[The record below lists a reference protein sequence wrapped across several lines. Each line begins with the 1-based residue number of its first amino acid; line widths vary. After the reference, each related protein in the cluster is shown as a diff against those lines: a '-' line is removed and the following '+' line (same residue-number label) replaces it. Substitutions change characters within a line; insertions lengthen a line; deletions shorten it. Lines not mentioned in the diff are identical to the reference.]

1 MLGFGTVCGYNA
13 MTNAI
18 FVPPMTSVPLCQPA
32 SRLLCAV
39 LAAVL
44 VVASPMVLAE
54 RADRL
59 APMNIEA
66 DMLRHDDAN
75 QISVFTGNVIV
86 TKGSIVL
93 RGQELQVRQDA
104 QGHQR
109 SVVIGSPAQRAFFRQ
124 KREGLDE
131 FVEAEALRIDYDS
144 LSDTVTLTGQAV
156 LRRLRGTVLSDET
169 QGSRIVYNG
178 TLETFTVEGGAAGR
192 TADNPTGR
200 VRALLTPTPAPVTT
214 PVTPTPVP
222 ALTPSDRLELR
233 P

>member
-1 MLGFGTVCGYNA
+1 M
-13 MTNAI
+13 I
-18 FVPPMTSVPLCQPA
+18 SVPFCQPA
-32 SRLLCAV
+32 HRLLCAV
-39 LAAVL
+39 LTAML

-66 DMLRHDDAN
+66 DMLRHDDAT
-75 QISVFTGNVIV
+75 QTSVFTGNVIV
-86 TKGSIVL
+86 TKGSMVL
-93 RGQELQVRQDA
+93 RGQELQVRQNP

-109 SVVIGSPAQRAFFRQ
+109 GVITGTPSQRAFFRQ

-131 FVEAEALRIDYDS
+131 FVEAEALRIEYDS

-156 LRRLRGTVLSDET
+156 LRRLRGTVLADES

-200 VRALLTPTPAPVTT
+200 VRALLTPAPAPATT
-214 PVTPTPVP
+214 PEPPAPGPT
-222 ALTPSDRLELR
+222 LTPSERLELR